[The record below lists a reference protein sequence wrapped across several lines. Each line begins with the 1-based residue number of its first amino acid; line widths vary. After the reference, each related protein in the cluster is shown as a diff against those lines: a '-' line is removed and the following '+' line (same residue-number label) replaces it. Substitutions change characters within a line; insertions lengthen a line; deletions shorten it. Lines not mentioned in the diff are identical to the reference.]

1 MVTCACLLY
10 RLTANGVDLN
20 RNFPDIWH
28 NKHEMPIQ
36 NETQAVIDWLPK
48 HNFILSGNIQDGG
61 FVVNYPFDQYTNG
74 NNRLA
79 IYLHLLKN
87 V

>member
-1 MVTCACLLY
+1 M
-10 RLTANGVDLN
+10 DLN

-28 NKHEMPIQ
+28 EKHQTPIQ

-48 HNFILSGNIQDGG
+48 HNFVLSANIQEGG

-74 NNRLA
+74 NNKSILWFS
-79 IYLHLLKN
+79 IKF
-87 V
+87 VF